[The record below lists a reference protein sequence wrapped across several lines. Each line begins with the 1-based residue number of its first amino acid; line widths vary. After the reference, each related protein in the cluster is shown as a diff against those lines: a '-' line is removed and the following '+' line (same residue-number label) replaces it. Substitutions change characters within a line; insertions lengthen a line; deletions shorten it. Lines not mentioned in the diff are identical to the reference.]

1 MRRLK
6 RVQAKSLANERP
18 QFMTGV
24 DTSILIR
31 YLTQDDPARSP
42 RASKIIETLTE
53 EAPGFVSLVVIAEV
67 AWVLRARYKATR
79 LEIADAIDRIL
90 SIDSLKVQNDQQVY
104 QAVVAVKEGEGTL
117 ADALICAIGSSAGCS
132 RTLTFDS
139 RSHIPHFELA

>member
-1 MRRLK
+1 M
-6 RVQAKSLANERP
+6 QAKSLANERP

-117 ADALICAIGSSAGCS
+117 ADALICAIGAHFP
-132 RTLTFDS
+132 RHFRL
-139 RSHIPHFELA
+139 RAFELNQEIIK